1 MRSLLLV
8 VLLTVVLSGARPPLL
23 PAKPGPATRATY
35 HAMCSAT
42 YYPTTWPRAC
52 GRSWGLR

>member
-8 VLLTVVLSGARPPLL
+8 VLLAVVLSGARPPLL

-35 HAMCSAT
+35 QTRCST
-42 YYPTTWPRAC
+42 RYYPTTYPRAC
-52 GRSWGLR
+52 VRTWGLR

>member
-8 VLLTVVLSGARPPLL
+8 VILTIVLSGARPPLL

-35 HAMCSAT
+35 RATCSAT
-42 YYPTTWPRAC
+42 YYPTTWPQCVR
-52 GRSWGLR
+52 GWGLR

>member
-8 VLLTVVLSGARPPLL
+8 VLLTAVLSGARPPLL

-35 HAMCSAT
+35 QVTCST
-42 YYPTTWPRAC
+42 RYYPTTYPRAC
-52 GRSWGLR
+52 GRAWGLR

>member
-8 VLLTVVLSGARPPLL
+8 VILTVVLSGARPPLL

-35 HAMCSAT
+35 SATCSAT
-42 YYPTTWPRAC
+42 YYPTTYPRSCAR
-52 GRSWGLR
+52 GWGLR

>member
-8 VLLTVVLSGARPPLL
+8 MLLSAVLSGARPPLL

-35 HAMCSAT
+35 RATCST
-42 YYPTTWPRAC
+42 RYYPTTYPRAC
-52 GRSWGLR
+52 VRGWGLR